1 MAPRRKT
8 EFRFS
13 ICSPWLSLTLLLIF
27 GTWLLKGVTSQS
39 ESEPGSTL
47 EENAFSGARLSAQK
61 AGRGSQ
67 PLSGCGMRSMQT
79 LPPFRQPLLDSIFL
93 LFPLATVHLGLYDI
107 QDNISP

>member
-1 MAPRRKT
+1 MVPRRKT

-27 GTWLLKGVTSQS
+27 GTWLLKGVTNQS

-61 AGRGSQ
+61 AGRGCPAPQ
-67 PLSGCGMRSMQT
+67 WVWNEVHANVAPLPTTFAR
-79 LPPFRQPLLDSIFL
+79 
-93 LFPLATVHLGLYDI
+93 
-107 QDNISP
+107 